1 MRRRKDYTE
10 TEDIKFRFH
19 ESIEEA
25 EKKKT
30 AGMNVEIQISGE
42 YDTIAED
49 IRNAHLKVDLESIR
63 EPYNRQPPDGA
74 KQPVVVEQV
83 DHRSSNSRTLPEDDQ
98 SGKLHTKRNGG
109 RLRLAAPHGGEDRVS
124 RRRLD
129 GYAVQI
135 Q

>member
-1 MRRRKDYTE
+1 ME
-10 TEDIKFRFH
+10 EIKFRLH

-30 AGMNVEIQISGE
+30 EGMNVEILTSGDR
-42 YDTIAED
+42 DTIAED